1 VRSLPQTLTT
11 SNDFQTVDQ
20 LKSKKKK
27 KKKKVTLQESAHYD
41 FPVLTEYRWTELLI
55 YEIMKL

>member
-20 LKSKKKK
+20 LKSLK
-27 KKKKVTLQESAHYD
+27 S
-41 FPVLTEYRWTELLI
+41 LLI
-55 YEIMKL
+55 KM